1 MGIRGVRP
9 SFPST
14 KTMRLNLISSAAVSQ
29 SIAEGTEL
37 FNGVQHD
44 LSLLPPSLAT
54 QIPTVVPTVGT
65 THYGLWKDLIVRL
78 RNNISAND
86 IHVVVLTPRYAKMLL
101 DASNVAML
109 TGRISESH
117 KDDLMDPSPFDHL
130 FPDPTKTVPPPRYF
144 ARYDALSPKDS
155 PLRAPLTSAQAVIEQ
170 LATSQRSRDAISD
183 ALEDDSP
190 VRLYFTPWDDT
201 MDTRREYRVFC
212 APTSAYHPRPSRV
225 TAVSQ
230 YSWHKPSLLADLP
243 PARIEA
249 DMAHLLEGIAWIHAE
264 IMAYSV
270 ENGMKERLN
279 EDGFVFDVYLH
290 TGTHE
295 VQLLELNPFGVRGS
309 CGSCLFNWVTDAETL
324 YGGKE
329 DVEVRLSI

>member
-1 MGIRGVRP
+1 MGIGGVRL
-9 SFPST
+9 SLPST

-65 THYGLWKDLIVRL
+65 THYGLWMDLIVRL

-86 IHVVVLTPRYAKMLL
+86 IHVVILTPRYAKMLL

-130 FPDPTKTVPPPRYF
+130 FPDPTKTT
-144 ARYDALSPKDS
+144 S

-212 APTSAYHPRPSRV
+212 APTSAYHPQPSRV

-243 PARIEA
+243 PAHIEA
-249 DMAHLLEGIAWIHAE
+249 DMAHLLEGIARIHAE

-270 ENGMKERLN
+270 ENGMNERLN

-290 TGTHE
+290 MGTHE
-295 VQLLELNPFGVRGS
+295 VQLLELNPFGLS
-309 CGSCLFNWVTDAETL
+309 FNWVTDAETL